1 MPRRKN
7 RYASYYDASIDDQ
20 TLDNELATEK
30 TDGLMSKEDKIK
42 LDKISVG
49 EGGDLGLQ
57 VNASDVIVDKENQ
70 FVSEQEKQKLES
82 IEVNEDG
89 KLTIDAENITPTDDR
104 QFISADMLKR
114 LESAVVAHYDEER
127 QCIVFESVL

>member
-7 RYASYYDASIDDQ
+7 RYVSYYDASIDDQ

-49 EGGDLGLQ
+49 EDGELGLQ

-89 KLTIDAENITPTDDR
+89 KIAIDAENVNTSDDKQFMTDA
-104 QFISADMLKR
+104 QAKK
-114 LESAVVAHYDEER
+114 LEMAVTAYYDEER
-127 QCIVFESVL
+127 QCIVFSR